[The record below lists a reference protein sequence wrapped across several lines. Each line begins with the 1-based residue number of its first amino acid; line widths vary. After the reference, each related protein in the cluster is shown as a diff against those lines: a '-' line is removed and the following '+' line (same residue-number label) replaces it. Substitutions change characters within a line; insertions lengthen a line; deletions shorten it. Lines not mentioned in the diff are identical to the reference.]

1 MLERTLRVLEF
12 NKIKDMMK
20 PLALS
25 DSARELI
32 DRLEPTSDLST
43 AGLWQQETE
52 EAYVILTYIGSHPLT
67 AFEDVRPYLRLAQIG
82 STLSMKALLAI
93 ASFMRA
99 GRMARAAL
107 VTDRDNT
114 PYITGLAGGLS
125 SFRQLEEDIDAAI
138 ISEDEMSD
146 HASAE
151 LYDLRRRIRTANDK
165 IRERLNSYIHNP
177 NTQKYLQDY
186 IITVR
191 NGRYVIP
198 VKAECRGSVPGLI
211 HDQSATGATLF
222 IEPMAIVEIN
232 NDLKELMGKEK
243 QEIERILMSFTQQ
256 IAPDCDSLRSN
267 LEILS
272 QLDFAFAKAQL
283 SRSMRAVQPRLNDRG
298 YLRIIRGRHPLL
310 DPEKVVP
317 SDIWLGAEFTTL
329 VITGPNTG
337 GKTVTLKTVGL
348 FTLMAQ
354 AGLQVPADLGT
365 ELAVFDSVFADIG
378 DEQSIE
384 QSLSTFS
391 SHMTNIVSILGQM
404 TPNSLVMFDELGAG
418 TDPTEGAALAM
429 AILETL
435 LKDSIRTMATTHYSE
450 LKEYA
455 LSHPGVENASVE
467 FNVQTLR
474 PTYRLSIG
482 IPGKS
487 NAFEISRKLG
497 LPEEIIEEASKRLS
511 RDQVRFE
518 DVISNAESQRQIAER
533 ERELAQQARLE
544 MQRLRDETDKQRK
557 ELERQRDNMLR
568 KARDDARRVLQSAQ
582 RESEQIISE
591 LKKQR
596 AAGASGL
603 KEHELAAM
611 RQKLQSGLDEV
622 STMSDTTAQDAG
634 QPLKSVKIGDYVEI
648 THLNTTGT
656 VVSLPDAK
664 GDVQVQAGA
673 LKLKVPLKSLRSAK
687 PPKKEKSKWTPAL
700 GKDSSKNAAAMS
712 TRDRSVSSETDVRGM
727 TLEEAILAVDLYLD
741 SAVMQSLNE
750 VYIIHGK
757 GTGVLRAGIQDHLR
771 RHPHVKTFR
780 LGKYGEG
787 EDGVTVVTL
796 K

>member
-12 NKIKDMMK
+12 NKIRDMMK

-25 DSARELI
+25 ESARELI
-32 DRLEPTSDLST
+32 DKLEPTSDLAT
-43 AGLWQQETE
+43 AQLWQQETE
-52 EAYVILTYIGSHPLT
+52 EASVILTYVGSHPMT
-67 AFEDVRPYLRLAQIG
+67 GFEDVRPYLRLAEIG
-82 STLSMKALLAI
+82 SALSMKALLAV
-93 ASFMRA
+93 AGFMRA
-99 GRMARAAL
+99 GRVARSAL
-107 VTDRDNT
+107 ATDRENT
-114 PYITGLAGGLS
+114 PYINSLAGGLNT
-125 SFRQLEEDIDAAI
+125 FRQLEEDIEAAI

-146 HASAE
+146 HASPE
-151 LYDLRRRIRTANDK
+151 LYDLRRKIRTANDK
-165 IRERLNSYIHNP
+165 IRDKLNSLIHNP
-177 NTQKYLQDY
+177 NTQKYLQDS

-191 NGRYVIP
+191 SGRYVIP
-198 VKAECRGSVPGLI
+198 VKAECRGAVPGLI
-211 HDQSATGATLF
+211 HDQSSTGATLF

-232 NDLKELMGKEK
+232 NDLKELMGKER
-243 QEIERILMSFTQQ
+243 QEIERILHDFSQR
-256 IAPDCDSLRSN
+256 IAPECDSLRSN

-283 SRSMRAVQPRLNDRG
+283 SRTMRGVQPRLNDRG

-365 ELAVFDSVFADIG
+365 ELCVFDNVFADIG

-391 SHMTNIVSILGQM
+391 SHMTNIVSILSDV
-404 TPNSLVMFDELGAG
+404 TPGSLVMFDELGAG

-429 AILETL
+429 AILDTL
-435 LKDSIRTMATTHYSE
+435 LEQRVRTMATTHYSE

-497 LPEEIIEEASKRLS
+497 LPEEIIEQAAQRLS
-511 RDQVRFE
+511 HDQVRFE

-533 ERELAQQARLE
+533 ERELAQQAREE
-544 MQRLRDETDKQRK
+544 MQRLRDETDRQRK
-557 ELERQRDNMLR
+557 ELEHQRDSMMR
-568 KARDDARRVLQSAQ
+568 KAREDARRVLQSAQ
-582 RESEQIISE
+582 RESEQIIAE
-591 LKKQR
+591 LKRQR

-611 RQKLQSGLDEV
+611 RTKLQSGIDSV
-622 STMSDTTAQDAG
+622 SSMSDSRPDEG
-634 QPLKSVKIGDYVEI
+634 KPLSSVKIGDYVEI
-648 THLNTTGT
+648 PHLNTTGT
-656 VVSLPDAK
+656 VAALPDAK
-664 GDVQVQAGA
+664 GEVQVQAGA
-673 LKLKVPLKSLRSAK
+673 FKLKVPLKSLRSGK
-687 PPKKEKSKWTPAL
+687 PPKKEKNKWTPAL
-700 GKDSSKNAAAMS
+700 GKDSSRMS
-712 TRDRSVSSETDVRGM
+712 ASVSVRDRSVSSETDVRGM
-727 TLEEAILAVDLYLD
+727 NLEEAILAVDLYLD
-741 SAVMQSLNE
+741 NAAMQSLGE

-771 RHPHVKTFR
+771 RHPLVKSYR

>member
-12 NKIKDMMK
+12 NKIKEMMK

-32 DRLEPTSDLST
+32 DALEPTSDLAT
-43 AGLWQQETE
+43 AQLWQQETE
-52 EAYVILTYIGSHPLT
+52 EASVILTYVGSHPMT
-67 AFEDVRPYLRLAQIG
+67 GFEDVRPYLRLAEIG
-82 STLSMKALLAI
+82 SALSMKALLEVA
-93 ASFMRA
+93 AFMRA
-99 GRMARAAL
+99 GRVARSAL
-107 VTDRDNT
+107 VTERDNT
-114 PYITGLAGGLS
+114 PYITQLASGLN
-125 SFRQLEEDIDAAI
+125 SFRQLEEDIEAAI

-146 HASAE
+146 HASPE
-151 LYDLRRRIRTANDK
+151 LYDLRRKIRTANDK

-177 NTQKYLQDY
+177 NTQKYLQDF

-191 NGRYVIP
+191 TGRYVIP
-198 VKAECRGSVPGLI
+198 VKAECRGAVPGLI

-256 IAPDCDSLRSN
+256 IAPECDSLRSN
-267 LEILS
+267 LTILS

-283 SRSMRAVQPRLNDRG
+283 SRSMRGVQPKLNDRG

-354 AGLQVPADLGT
+354 AGLQVPAELGT
-365 ELAVFDSVFADIG
+365 ELSVFDSVFADIG

-384 QSLSTFS
+384 QSLTTFS
-391 SHMTNIVSILGQM
+391 SHMTNIVSILRDV
-404 TPNSLVMFDELGAG
+404 TPDSLVMFDELGAG

-429 AILETL
+429 AILDTL
-435 LKDSIRTMATTHYSE
+435 LEQRVRTMATTHYSE

-497 LPEEIIEEASKRLS
+497 LPEEIIEEASRRLS

-533 ERELAQQARLE
+533 ERELAQQAREE
-544 MQRLRDETDKQRK
+544 MQRLRDETDRQRQ
-557 ELERQRDNMLR
+557 ELERQRESMLR
-568 KARDDARRVLQSAQ
+568 KAREDARRVLQSAQ

-591 LKKQR
+591 LKRQR
-596 AAGASGL
+596 AAGAGNI

-611 RQKLQSGLDEV
+611 RGKLQSGLDA
-622 STMSDTTAQDAG
+622 MSAMGEQPADAG
-634 QPLKSVKIGDYVEI
+634 KPLTSVKIGDYVEI
-648 THLNTTGT
+648 THLGTSGT
-656 VVSLPDAK
+656 VASLPDQK
-664 GDVQVQAGA
+664 GEVQVQAGP
-673 LKLKVPLKSLRSAK
+673 LKLKVPLKSLRAAK

-700 GKDSSKNAAAMS
+700 GKDSSKASAAVNI
-712 TRDRSVSSETDVRGM
+712 RDRSVATETDVRGM
-727 TLEEAILAVDLYLD
+727 NLEEAILAVDLYLD
-741 SAVMQSLNE
+741 NAALQSLGE

-771 RHPHVKTFR
+771 RHPLVKSFR